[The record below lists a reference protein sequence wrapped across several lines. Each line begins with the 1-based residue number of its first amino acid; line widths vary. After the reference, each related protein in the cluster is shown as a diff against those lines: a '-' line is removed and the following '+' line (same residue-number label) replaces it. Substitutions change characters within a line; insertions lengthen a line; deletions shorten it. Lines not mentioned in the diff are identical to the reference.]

1 MIPREILKKVKRIEI
16 QTRGLV
22 NNFFGGEYHSVFK
35 GRGMTFSEVR
45 QYQQGDDIRLIDWN
59 VTARSGEPFIKVFE
73 EERELTVFLVA
84 DISASGSFGSES
96 QLKKNIIAEIASV
109 LGFSAIKNNDKV
121 GLILFSDE
129 VVKYLPP
136 KKGKSHIL
144 RVIRELLYTQPK
156 KNETSIK
163 NGLEFLMK
171 VSSRKCVAFL
181 LSDFLD
187 DNYWDSLRIVNRK
200 HDLICINIYDPYEVN
215 FPNIGMVKI
224 EDPETGSKFWI
235 DTSSELELKQM
246 NEQNT
251 QFIIDLEDDCMKI
264 GLDIIS
270 IPTDKDYVNPLMKF
284 FNKRLKK
291 Y

>member
-1 MIPREILKKVKRIEI
+1 M
-16 QTRGLV
+16 
-22 NNFFGGEYHSVFK
+22 
-35 GRGMTFSEVR
+35 
-45 QYQQGDDIRLIDWN
+45 
-59 VTARSGEPFIKVFE
+59 
-73 EERELTVFLVA
+73 
-84 DISASGSFGSES
+84 
-96 QLKKNIIAEIASV
+96 
-109 LGFSAIKNNDKV
+109 
-121 GLILFSDE
+121 
-129 VVKYLPP
+129 VKYLPP

-251 QFIIDLEDDCMKI
+251 QFIINLEDDCMKI